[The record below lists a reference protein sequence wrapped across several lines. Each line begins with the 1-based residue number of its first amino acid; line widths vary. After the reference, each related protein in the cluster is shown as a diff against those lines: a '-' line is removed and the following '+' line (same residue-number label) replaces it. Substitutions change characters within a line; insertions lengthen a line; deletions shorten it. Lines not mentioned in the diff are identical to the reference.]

1 MFFFYNFTATT
12 RNKKLPNHAECRH
25 ADMYSAF
32 TFLKLIMGKNTSF
45 SDKKVSSRF
54 LKCFA
59 DCDLRN
65 LSGLYPNKIS
75 YYIATVSRKHQKYF

>member
-1 MFFFYNFTATT
+1 MFFLIILPQQLET
-12 RNKKLPNHAECRH
+12 KKLPNHAECRH

-32 TFLKLIMGKNTSF
+32 TFLKLIMVKSTSF

-59 DCDLRN
+59 DYDLRN
-65 LSGLYPNKIS
+65 LSGLYPSKIS